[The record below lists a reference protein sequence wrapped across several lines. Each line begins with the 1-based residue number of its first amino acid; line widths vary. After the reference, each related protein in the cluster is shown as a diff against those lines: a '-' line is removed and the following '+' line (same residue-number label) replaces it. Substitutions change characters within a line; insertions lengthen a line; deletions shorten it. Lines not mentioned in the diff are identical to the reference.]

1 MATGMKKGLSDRL
14 KRRLRANIAKR
25 LVECDLE
32 CLRETSAPSSS
43 DSLRMSEC
51 AMVGD
56 SHTVVT
62 ATDLGSATGYESGQD
77 HHPSIEDDATNLDC
91 DDYKPVGCTSV
102 LSESSSGSGVH
113 LDDDS
118 DLVDDSESLTS
129 LDQLHDCSLDESTS
143 FSELSDSSNEER
155 VLDESKSTRRV
166 LFPGAQF
173 SNHEFSVALLSI
185 FQKHSLTYS
194 AVEDLLKLFHC
205 VLPTPSTLPTSQHML
220 FKEFISYDTNTI
232 LHRCCDS
239 CCQLLSS
246 GKCSRRECQ
255 ASNIR
260 GNFCG
265 SND

>member
-1 MATGMKKGLSDRL
+1 MMQPTL
-14 KRRLRANIAKR
+14 
-25 LVECDLE
+25 
-32 CLRETSAPSSS
+32 
-43 DSLRMSEC
+43 
-51 AMVGD
+51 
-56 SHTVVT
+56 TVM
-62 ATDLGSATGYESGQD
+62 
-77 HHPSIEDDATNLDC
+77 ITNLL
-91 DDYKPVGCTSV
+91 GAF
-102 LSESSSGSGVH
+102 SESSSGSSVH

-129 LDQLHDCSLDESTS
+129 LDQLHDCSLDE
-143 FSELSDSSNEER
+143 R
-155 VLDESKSTRRV
+155 VLDESDSTRRV
-166 LFPGAQF
+166 LFPAVQF

-232 LHRCCDS
+232 LHRCCGS

-255 ASNIR
+255 ASNIKEATFVEVIIDPQLKER
-260 GNFCG
+260 FMGKTYI
-265 SND
+265 STA